1 VTLDKER
8 EIPTRSSSKQ
18 ACTEVRFHTN
28 ARFVIARTGCDE
40 EHDHKA
46 FTHATNMPVYFVIRK
61 ARGSVARTRI
71 QTACSVKAGA
81 LPIGATGPMRNVGSH
96 CWIRTSISRLSVE
109 YSSQVELSGLGCWSR
124 WRDSNARPLRP
135 ERSTPARLSYIENEI
150 GALGQI
156 RPDVELA
163 LTGFAVQR
171 LQPRCNRS
179 AS

>member
-1 VTLDKER
+1 MLGSSLLVQAATKST
-8 EIPTRSSSKQ
+8 ITKRSHTPRTCP
-18 ACTEVRFHTN
+18 CTS
-28 ARFVIARTGCDE
+28 
-40 EHDHKA
+40 
-46 FTHATNMPVYFVIRK
+46 VIRK

-81 LPIGATGPMRNVGSH
+81 LPIGATGPIRNVGSH

-135 ERSTPARLSYIENEI
+135 ERSAPARLSYIENEI

-156 RPDVELA
+156 RTDVELA

-171 LQPRCNRS
+171 LQPRCSRS